1 MSIRNRITQYLS
13 SVLSSRIWFT
23 TGPRLVGKSAVGA
36 GYGGEITVGT
46 GLTLS
51 GGVLSASG
59 GEVSDIAYNEA
70 TWNGVTTIAPSKNAV
85 RDKFESLVAP
95 TALAFAGIDPNGEP
109 ILAARIVGGAYD
121 GLILREQG
129 TSYGNG
135 KVLFGLDYVSYPVTF
150 INWGSSTYSFNY
162 NTSGVG
168 SSAAAIG
175 TDYPWEADWTG
186 SGFTVVEDEVV
197 VGGVP
202 NPPAIVTG
210 PPTPAPATPPV
221 IFTP

>member
-1 MSIRNRITQYLS
+1 
-13 SVLSSRIWFT
+13 V
-23 TGPRLVGKSAVGA
+23 V
-36 GYGGEITVGT
+36 
-46 GLTLS
+46 
-51 GGVLSASG
+51 
-59 GEVSDIAYNEA
+59 
-70 TWNGVTTIAPSKNAV
+70 GVTY
-85 RDKFESLVAP
+85 R
-95 TALAFAGIDPNGEP
+95 
-109 ILAARIVGGAYD
+109 AARIVGGVHD